1 VSPILHRLL
10 WVASFATVFASAAAA
25 REPLPRP
32 TGEAGVD
39 TLAMDWGAIP
49 EYRIVPGDLL
59 SLNFGPQEASPN
71 DLVRDARVRPDGRIS
86 VFPIGDVVAAGRT
99 PRELEQ
105 VLVNLLAAE
114 FRNPR
119 VTVEVREI
127 AGNQVHVLGRVRLP
141 GSYDAGPF
149 MTTMQAIAK
158 AGGFEDDAA
167 RNSVV
172 VFHRNGAHTVQVA
185 KLRLDASI
193 KEGDLTADLPLSR
206 FDIVYVPRSTI
217 GNINVFARQ
226 FFTEQQGVLNFMFT
240 GWQLFNLDKVY
251 PFRSFSVNGNTT
263 PTPAPPAT
271 AAPPP
276 TPNVEHP

>member
-1 VSPILHRLL
+1 VSRSILHRLL
-10 WVASFATVFASAAAA
+10 CIASFATVFASVAAA

-49 EYRIVPGDLL
+49 EYRIVPGDLVVL
-59 SLNFGPQEASPN
+59 DFGPQEGFPN
-71 DLVRDARVRPDGRIS
+71 DLIRDQRVRPDGRIS
-86 VFPIGDVVAAGRT
+86 VFPVGDVVAAGRT

-105 VLVNLLAAE
+105 VIVNLLSAE

-119 VTVEVREI
+119 VTVEIREI
-127 AGNQVHVLGRVRLP
+127 AGNQVHVLGRVRSP

-167 RNSVV
+167 RNSVI

-185 KLRLDASI
+185 KLRLDASL
-193 KEGDLTADLPLSR
+193 KEGDLSADLPLSR

-226 FFTEQQGVLNFMFT
+226 FFSEQQGVLNFMFT

-251 PFRSFSVNGNTT
+251 PFRTYTVTGTAA
-263 PTPAPPAT
+263 PTP
-271 AAPPP
+271 APPP

>member
-1 VSPILHRLL
+1 MSRSILHRLL
-10 WVASFATVFASAAAA
+10 CIASFATVFASVAAA

-49 EYRIVPGDLL
+49 EYRIVPGDLVVL
-59 SLNFGPQEASPN
+59 DFGPQEGFPN
-71 DLVRDARVRPDGRIS
+71 DLIRDQRVRPDGRIS
-86 VFPIGDVVAAGRT
+86 VFPVGDVVAAGRT

-105 VLVNLLAAE
+105 VIVNLLSAE

-119 VTVEVREI
+119 VTVEIREI
-127 AGNQVHVLGRVRLP
+127 AGNQVHVLGRVRSP
-141 GSYDAGPF
+141 GSYEAGPF

-167 RNSVV
+167 RNSVI

-185 KLRLDASI
+185 KLRLDASL
-193 KEGDLTADLPLSR
+193 KEGDLSADLPLSR

-226 FFTEQQGVLNFMFT
+226 FFSEQQGVLNFMFT

-251 PFRSFSVNGNTT
+251 PFRTYTVTGTAT
-263 PTPAPPAT
+263 PTP
-271 AAPPP
+271 APPP

>member
-1 VSPILHRLL
+1 VNPILHRLL
-10 WVASFATVFASAAAA
+10 LIASFATLCASVAAA

-59 SLNFGPQEASPN
+59 MLDFGPQEGLPN
-71 DLVRDARVRPDGRIS
+71 DLIRDQRVRPDGRIS
-86 VFPIGDVVAAGRT
+86 VFPVGDVVAAGRT
-99 PRELEQ
+99 PVELQQ
-105 VLVNLLAAE
+105 VLVNMLAAE
-114 FRNPR
+114 FKNPR

-127 AGNQVHVLGRVRLP
+127 AGNQVHVLGRVRNP

-167 RNSVV
+167 RNSVI

-185 KLRLDASI
+185 KLRLDASL
-193 KEGDLTADLPLSR
+193 KEGDLSADLPLSR

-217 GNINVFARQ
+217 GNINVFSRQ

-240 GWQLFNLDKVY
+240 GWQLFNLEKVY
-251 PFRSFSVNGNTT
+251 PFRTYSVTGSTT
-263 PTPAPPAT
+263 PTP
-271 AAPPP
+271 APPP

>member
-1 VSPILHRLL
+1 VSRSILHRLL
-10 WVASFATVFASAAAA
+10 CIASFATVFASVAAA

-49 EYRIVPGDLL
+49 EYRIVPGDLVVL
-59 SLNFGPQEASPN
+59 DFGPQEGFPN
-71 DLVRDARVRPDGRIS
+71 DLIRDQRVRPDGRIS
-86 VFPIGDVVAAGRT
+86 VFPVGDVVAAGRT

-105 VLVNLLAAE
+105 VIVNLLSAE

-119 VTVEVREI
+119 VTVEIREI
-127 AGNQVHVLGRVRLP
+127 AGNQVHVLGRVRSP

-167 RNSVV
+167 RNSVI

-185 KLRLDASI
+185 KLRLDASL
-193 KEGDLTADLPLSR
+193 KEGDLSADLPLSR

-226 FFTEQQGVLNFMFT
+226 FFSEQQGVLNFMFT

-251 PFRSFSVNGNTT
+251 PFRTYTVTGTAT
-263 PTPAPPAT
+263 PTP
-271 AAPPP
+271 APPP

>member
-1 VSPILHRLL
+1 VSSILHRLL
-10 WVASFATVFASAAAA
+10 WIAAFATVFASAAAA

-32 TGEAGVD
+32 TGEAAVD

-59 SLNFGPQEASPN
+59 LLNFGPQEGVN
-71 DLVRDARVRPDGRIS
+71 GDMIRDARVRPDGRIS
-86 VFPIGDVVAAGRT
+86 VFPVGDVVAAGRT

-114 FRNPR
+114 FKNPR
-119 VTVEVREI
+119 VTVELREI
-127 AGNQVHVLGRVRLP
+127 AGNQVHVLGRVRQP

-172 VFHRNGAHTVQVA
+172 IFHRNGAHTVQVA

-193 KEGDLTADLPLSR
+193 KEGDLSADLPLSR

-226 FFTEQQGVLNFMFT
+226 FFTEQQGILNFMYT

-251 PFRSFSVNGNTT
+251 PFRSITVNGTT
-263 PTPAPPAT
+263 PTPAAP
-271 AAPPP
+271 AAPAAPA